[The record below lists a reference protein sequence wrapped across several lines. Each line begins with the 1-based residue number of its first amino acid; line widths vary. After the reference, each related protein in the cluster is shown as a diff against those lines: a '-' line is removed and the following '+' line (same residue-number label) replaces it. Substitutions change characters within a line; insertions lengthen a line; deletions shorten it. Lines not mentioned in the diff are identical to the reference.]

1 MRTVGMLLVGPAL
14 AAVAT
19 WLLGAGAWF
28 AVDEGPGG
36 QDAGAVAAPAD

>member
-1 MRTVGMLLVGPAL
+1 MRTVGVLLVGPAL
-14 AAVAT
+14 ASFVA
-19 WLLGAGAWF
+19 WLLDAGAWF